1 MKKSMLAVAAA
12 AATVPFNTHAQSSV
26 TLYGRINVGVE
37 SFSYGSTPTRAASR
51 MTALTSDASLWGVR
65 GSEDLGDG
73 NRAYFKLESGFQA
86 DTGSVTDS
94 TKFFGRESYVGLSS
108 PRLGSLQLGSQWG
121 PGLWQSLRADPF
133 LRFGPGGQA
142 YLMQVQRGY
151 VLRYDNAIQYLTPT
165 LGGVSARLYHAL
177 GEGQA
182 TGKTTSASI
191 DYSGGPLYLGAY
203 VEQSRTTGASVG
215 LPATASVSGRTTSLA
230 ASYDFSVVKVSA
242 QAQTH
247 RVGGL
252 ANVNGYLLGASIPV
266 GVGQIKASYVRK
278 DANNADASSI
288 GVGYW
293 HSLSKRTMVYTN
305 IARLTNKGMAAY
317 RMGPALAEQAAL
329 GPAGPVAG
337 QNATAVNIGVMHS
350 F

>member
-12 AATVPFNTHAQSSV
+12 AATFPFVANAQSSV
-26 TLYGRINVGVE
+26 TLYGRVNVGVE
-37 SFSYGSTPTRAASR
+37 HISYGSTPTRASSR
-51 MTALTSDASLWGVR
+51 LTAMTSDASLWGVR

-86 DTGSVTDS
+86 DTGAVTDS
-94 TKFFGRESYVGLSS
+94 TKFFSRESYVGLSS

-133 LRFGPGGQA
+133 LRFGPGGQP
-142 YLMQVQRGY
+142 YLLQVQRGY
-151 VLRYDNAIQYLTPT
+151 TLRYDNAVQYITPQ
-165 LGGVSARLYHAL
+165 LGGVSARFYHAL

-182 TGKTTSASI
+182 TGKTTSASV
-191 DYSGGPLYLGAY
+191 DYASGSLYLGGY
-203 VEQSRTTGASVG
+203 VEQSQITGASVG
-215 LPATASVSGRTTSLA
+215 LPGSASASSRTTSLA

-242 QAQTH
+242 QVQSN
-247 RVGGL
+247 RVDGL
-252 ANVNGYLLGASIPV
+252 PNVNGYLLGASIPV

-278 DANNADASSI
+278 DANNADASSVGI
-288 GVGYW
+288 GYW
-293 HSLSKRTMVYTN
+293 YALSKRTMLYTN
-305 IARLTNKGMAAY
+305 IARLSNNGMAAY
-317 RMGPALAEQAAL
+317 RVGPALAEQGAL

-337 QNATAVNIGVMHS
+337 QNATAVHIGMMHS